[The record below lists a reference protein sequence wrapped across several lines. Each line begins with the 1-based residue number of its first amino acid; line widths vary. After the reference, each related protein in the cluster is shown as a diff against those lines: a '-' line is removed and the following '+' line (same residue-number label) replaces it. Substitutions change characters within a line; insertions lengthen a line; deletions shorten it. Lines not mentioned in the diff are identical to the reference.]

1 MSNQKN
7 PSNNINNVCVFA
19 GSSLGNK
26 EIYKQ
31 SAQLLAKEI
40 VTNGYSIV
48 FGGGSNGLMGV
59 LADSAIQHD
68 GYIIGIIT
76 EQLNDIEVGHP
87 GLNEMVIVNS
97 MHERKKLMAEK
108 SDAIICLP
116 GGVGTWEEFFE
127 SLTWNQLGLQSKPI
141 ILLNIENYY
150 STLKAFVEHA
160 VEEGFLPR
168 STANELLFV
177 SSVEEAI
184 EEIKNFIPKDK
195 SDWFKRLKE

>member
-1 MSNQKN
+1 MSDQKN
-7 PSNNINNVCVFA
+7 PSNNIKNICVFA
-19 GSSLGNK
+19 GSSFGNR
-26 EIYKQ
+26 EIYTQ
-31 SAQLLAKEI
+31 SAQLLAKQI
-40 VTNGYSIV
+40 VINGYNIV

-59 LADSAIQHD
+59 LADSVIEHD

-87 GLNEMVIVNS
+87 GLNEMVIVDT
-97 MHERKKLMAEK
+97 MHERKKLMSEK

-150 STLKAFVEHA
+150 STLKDFVEHA
-160 VEEGFLPR
+160 VHEGFLPR
-168 STANELLFV
+168 STSNELIFAN
-177 SSVEEAI
+177 SVDEAMDLVD
-184 EEIKNFIPKDK
+184 NFIPQDK
-195 SDWFKRLKE
+195 SKWFERLKK

>member
-1 MSNQKN
+1 MSDQKN
-7 PSNNINNVCVFA
+7 PSNNIKNICVFA
-19 GSSLGNK
+19 GSSFGNR

-31 SAQLLAKEI
+31 SAQLLAKQI
-40 VTNGYSIV
+40 VINGYNIV

-59 LADSAIQHD
+59 LADSAIEHD

-87 GLNEMVIVNS
+87 GLNEMVIVDT
-97 MHERKKLMAEK
+97 MHERKKLMSEK

-150 STLKAFVEHA
+150 STLKDFVEHA
-160 VEEGFLPR
+160 VHEGFLPR
-168 STANELLFV
+168 STSNELIFANTID
-177 SSVEEAI
+177 EAMDLVD
-184 EEIKNFIPKDK
+184 NFIPQDK
-195 SDWFKRLKE
+195 SKWFERLKK

>member
-1 MSNQKN
+1 MSDQKN
-7 PSNNINNVCVFA
+7 PSNNINIVCVFA

-59 LADSAIQHD
+59 LADSAIEHD

-87 GLNEMVIVNS
+87 GLNEMVIVDT
-97 MHERKKLMAEK
+97 MHERKKLMSEK

-150 STLKAFVEHA
+150 STLKDFVEHA
-160 VEEGFLPR
+160 VHEGFLPR
-168 STANELLFV
+168 STSNELIFAN
-177 SSVEEAI
+177 SIDEAMDLVD
-184 EEIKNFIPKDK
+184 NFIPQDK
-195 SDWFKRLKE
+195 SKWFERLKK

>member
-1 MSNQKN
+1 MSNQEN
-7 PSNNINNVCVFA
+7 PLNDIKNVCVFA
-19 GSSLGNK
+19 GSSFGNR
-26 EIYKQ
+26 EIYQQ

-40 VTNGYSIV
+40 VTNGYKIV
-48 FGGGSNGLMGV
+48 FGGGSNGLMGI
-59 LADSAIQHD
+59 LADSAIEYD
-68 GYIIGIIT
+68 GYIIGVIT

-87 GLNEMVIVNS
+87 GLNEMVIVDT

-160 VEEGFLPR
+160 VTEGFLPK
-168 STANELLFV
+168 STSKELLFV
-177 SSVEEAI
+177 NSVEEAL
-184 EEIKNFIPKDK
+184 EEIKYFIPKDK

>member
-1 MSNQKN
+1 MSDQKN
-7 PSNNINNVCVFA
+7 PSNNIKNICVFA
-19 GSSLGNK
+19 GSSFGNR

-31 SAQLLAKEI
+31 SAQLLAKQI
-40 VTNGYSIV
+40 VINRYNIV

-59 LADSAIQHD
+59 LADSAIEHD

-87 GLNEMVIVNS
+87 GLNEMVIVDT
-97 MHERKKLMAEK
+97 MHERKKLMSEK

-150 STLKAFVEHA
+150 STLKDFVEHA
-160 VEEGFLPR
+160 VHEGFLPR
-168 STANELLFV
+168 STSNELIFANTID
-177 SSVEEAI
+177 EAMDLVD
-184 EEIKNFIPKDK
+184 NFIPQDK
-195 SDWFKRLKE
+195 SKWFERLKK

>member
-1 MSNQKN
+1 MSHQKTPLN
-7 PSNNINNVCVFA
+7 EIKNVCVFA
-19 GSSLGNK
+19 GSSFGNR

-31 SAQLLAKEI
+31 SAQLLAKQI
-40 VTNGYSIV
+40 VINGYNIV

-59 LADSAIQHD
+59 LADSAIEHD

-87 GLNEMVIVNS
+87 GLNEMVIVDT

-150 STLKAFVEHA
+150 STLKDFVEHA
-160 VEEGFLPR
+160 VHEGFLPR
-168 STANELLFV
+168 STSNELIFAN
-177 SSVEEAI
+177 SIDEAMDLVD
-184 EEIKNFIPKDK
+184 NFIPQDK
-195 SDWFKRLKE
+195 SKWFERLKK

>member
-1 MSNQKN
+1 MRNQKN

-40 VTNGYSIV
+40 VTNRYSIV

-87 GLNEMVIVNS
+87 DLNEMVIVDS

-160 VEEGFLPR
+160 VAEGFLPR
-168 STANELLFV
+168 STSKELLFV